1 MKITKI
7 NKTMKKLLLS
17 AFLTIG
23 MMVNAQD
30 KFNVSVYVDPAASI
44 KEKGID
50 FGAEIEYH
58 NKSIYTKA
66 GFQNFSVL
74 QGGYTDIAGGI
85 GLNKRIGIFEKF
97 RVFGGVR
104 LGFIF
109 RGDYTYPLA
118 GIEAGFDV
126 KLNEKVF
133 LRYRGTGDYRS
144 DFKYSGANPEMRYSS
159 SIGVGIEF

>member
-1 MKITKI
+1 
-7 NKTMKKLLLS
+7 MKKLLKL

-30 KFNVSVYVDPAASI
+30 KFNVSVYVDPGASI

-58 NKSIYTKA
+58 NKTIYTKA
-66 GFQNFSVL
+66 GFQNFAVL

-118 GIEAGFDV
+118 GAEFGLDYKIT
-126 KLNEKVF
+126 EKIF
-133 LRYRGTGDYRS
+133 IRWRNTYDYRS
-144 DFKYSGANPEMRYSS
+144 DFKFSGAKPKGVDSNSV
-159 SIGVGIEF
+159 GVGIEF